1 MGDLPTKEFGNKTPL
16 EVAESPNLDFLA
28 RNGKNGLMYSVRK
41 GVAPESDVAVIS
53 ILGYDPFKYGTGR
66 GILEAVG
73 AGIEVKDGDLALR
86 CNFAT
91 LGEKGELIDR
101 RVGRSLTTKEAAELC
116 KAVNENVK
124 LESYPAEFEFKNTI
138 GYRGV
143 LVIRSHKK
151 SLSSKITNTDPGYA
165 RIEEL
170 GIAETKIG
178 MFPKKCEPMDNSE
191 EAKISA
197 DLINEFVEKSH
208 IVLDK
213 HEINKKREVEGKL
226 EANIIFT
233 RDAGHQLP
241 KFFNINEH
249 YGVRFASLTDMPV
262 ERGISKLAG
271 MDPVILPPPSHDLKS
286 DCELRVKKLI
296 DYLPSYD
303 CFYIHIKGPDEPGH
317 DGKFELKAQLISI
330 IDRYF
335 FRKLDKIK
343 LEDHIICVTA
353 DHSTPC
359 KLKAHS
365 DDPVPLLISGDKIR
379 GDNVSKFSE
388 KECRSGSLGILQSG
402 TKLLPMLIDLLKKA
416 EK

>member
-1 MGDLPTKEFGNKTPL
+1 
-16 EVAESPNLDFLA
+16 V
-28 RNGKNGLMYSVRK
+28 
-41 GVAPESDVAVIS
+41 
-53 ILGYDPFKYGTGR
+53 
-66 GILEAVG
+66 
-73 AGIEVKDGDLALR
+73 
-86 CNFAT
+86 
-91 LGEKGELIDR
+91 
-101 RVGRSLTTKEAAELC
+101 
-116 KAVNENVK
+116 
-124 LESYPAEFEFKNTI
+124 
-138 GYRGV
+138 
-143 LVIRSHKK
+143 
-151 SLSSKITNTDPGYA
+151 
-165 RIEEL
+165 
-170 GIAETKIG
+170 
-178 MFPKKCEPMDNSE
+178 
-191 EAKISA
+191 
-197 DLINEFVEKSH
+197 NEFVKKSH
-208 IVLDK
+208 EVLDA
-213 HEINKKREVEGKL
+213 HEINRKRESEGKL
-226 EANIIFT
+226 KANIILT
-233 RDAGHQLP
+233 RDAGHKLP

-271 MDPVILPPPSHDLKS
+271 MDTVILPPPSHDLKS

-335 FRKLDKIK
+335 FGELLKKIK

-365 DDPVPLLISGDKIR
+365 DDLVPLLISGDKIR

-388 KECRSGSLGILQSG
+388 KECRNGSLGILDRG
-402 TKLLPMLIDLLKKA
+402 TELLPMLIDLLKKA